1 MAGLNVACLLV
12 GSSLSQGSSFHHFF
26 FFLEF
31 ALSENTWMVMLKNL
45 SITSAITV
53 LQKVFPG
60 VGFFPVWFAGRGLG
74 WLWIKNIWIK
84 FSRGV
89 GGGSSPRCK
98 KCVSILVP
106 GWKEETLSPW
116 IIPLHDFLII
126 IDTSALEPTSMPTKK

>member
-60 VGFFPVWFAGRGLG
+60 VGFFFQSGL
-74 WLWIKNIWIK
+74 L
-84 FSRGV
+84 
-89 GGGSSPRCK
+89 GGGWGDYELKTFELNFPGGWGGGVQSP
-98 KCVSILVP
+98 L
-106 GWKEETLSPW
+106 
-116 IIPLHDFLII
+116 
-126 IDTSALEPTSMPTKK
+126 